1 MAVRQMSD
9 VRVHGYALVAQLA
22 EQQTFNLMVEGSIPS
37 ERTPSFRGKVSNSN
51 VALVEEIII

>member
-9 VRVHGYALVAQLA
+9 VCVHSYALVAQLV

-37 ERTPSFRGKVSNSN
+37 ERTPVHAGCNNKLARRQ
-51 VALVEEIII
+51 A

>member
-9 VRVHGYALVAQLA
+9 VCVHSYALVAQLV

-37 ERTPSFRGKVSNSN
+37 GRTPVNAGHITNLLGGKHEYS
-51 VALVEEIII
+51 